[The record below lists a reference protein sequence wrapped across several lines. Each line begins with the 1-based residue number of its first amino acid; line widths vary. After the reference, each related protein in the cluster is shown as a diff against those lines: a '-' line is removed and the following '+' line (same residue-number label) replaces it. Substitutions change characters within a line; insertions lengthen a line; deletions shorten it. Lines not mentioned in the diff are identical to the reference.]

1 MIAAGEES
9 GQLADMLIKVAQI
22 EERHLRART
31 RTLISLLAPILILIV
46 GGVVG
51 FMVIAILLPIFR
63 MSRGIH

>member
-1 MIAAGEES
+1 
-9 GQLADMLIKVAQI
+9 VAQI